1 MPPSRL
7 RIRKSFFPAICRPR
21 LRRGRVIVLAGG
33 KAGASMAVA
42 AERHYLDTLGLAVDR
57 LVGIAITRPGYAKA
71 TAIIPVIEAG
81 HPVPDAAGLEAT
93 ARLLALADGATAED
107 LVLVLLSGGASA
119 AWVAPAGRL
128 TLSEY
133 QAVTR
138 ALLRSGATIGEVNTV
153 RKRLSRVQGA
163 LGRAGRAG
171 LACDARHIGCPGRR
185 SFDDRVWPHR
195 SGSDHA

>member
-1 MPPSRL
+1 MGLLGAANLRLGLRAIFDAAVTAAHPEIVLPSHLPAPP
-7 RIRKSFFPAICRPR
+7 A
-21 LRRGRVIVLAGG
+21 RGRVIVLAGG

-133 QAVTR
+133 RAVTR

-153 RKRLSRVQGA
+153 RKRLSRVQGGA
-163 LGRAGRAG
+163 WPRGS
-171 LACDARHIGCPGRR
+171 RR
-185 SFDDRVWPHR
+185 PRL
-195 SGSDHA
+195 